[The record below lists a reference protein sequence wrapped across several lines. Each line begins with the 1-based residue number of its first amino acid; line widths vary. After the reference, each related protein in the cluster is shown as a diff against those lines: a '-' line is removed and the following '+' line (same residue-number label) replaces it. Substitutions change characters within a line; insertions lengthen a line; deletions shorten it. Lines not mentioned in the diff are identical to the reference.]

1 MQRFLLTGILL
12 LLIAPAVQT
21 VSASIPFFDE
31 SAASAGM
38 GERTAGAVSDTSS
51 DDLTPRLGDL
61 SPIELDEVVWLA
73 RAIYSESDRP
83 AEQELVAW
91 VVRNRVETRYRGTTY
106 REVVLETKQFS
117 AFNQPTQR
125 RDHILGLKPST
136 PFRPWQ
142 RALDIA
148 LEVYHAPSWK
158 RPFAQS
164 VRHFYS
170 PVSMVG
176 GGKPYWSD
184 SGTPLSSARLGV
196 DRHRFVFFDDVDS
209 QLASSQEYRPR
220 PSLGPG
226 IADGN
231 SRAVDSENTVRS
243 GSSTRRSGVR
253 LRMPKPSG
261 KVSRPRRP
269 SVQAVRSRR

>member
-1 MQRFLLTGILL
+1 M
-12 LLIAPAVQT
+12 
-21 VSASIPFFDE
+21 D
-31 SAASAGM
+31 
-38 GERTAGAVSDTSS
+38 ERTAGAASDSSS
-51 DDLTPRLGDL
+51 DDLTSRMGDL

-117 AFNQPTQR
+117 AFNQPTKR
-125 RDHILGLKPST
+125 RDHILGLKPNT

-158 RPFAQS
+158 RPFAQT

-209 QLASSQEYRPR
+209 QLAASQDYRPR
-220 PSLGPG
+220 PSLGSG
-226 IADGN
+226 IADRS
-231 SRAVDSENTVRS
+231 SRAVDSDNTVRS
-243 GSSTRRSGVR
+243 SSNGRSGVR

-269 SVQAVRSRR
+269 SVRTVRSRR